1 MYDKRVNLICKQIIS
16 RNEENEVMSILI
28 KNGHVID
35 PDSRLDEICD
45 VLIENGRIAKVE
57 KEISDSAAKVI
68 DAAGCYVMP
77 GLIDMHVHFRDPG
90 LTHKED
96 IITGAMAAAKGGV
109 TTVLAM
115 PNTKPVIDNPDRVNY
130 VKNKARQHAPIH
142 VLQVGAITA
151 L

>member
-68 DAAGCYVMP
+68 DAAGCYLRSDRRRSRHAGCQRCKM
-77 GLIDMHVHFRDPG
+77 LI
-90 LTHKED
+90 
-96 IITGAMAAAKGGV
+96 ISITEEYGSRTFHTAAHTRGQ
-109 TTVLAM
+109 
-115 PNTKPVIDNPDRVNY
+115 RY
-130 VKNKARQHAPIH
+130 F
-142 VLQVGAITA
+142 
-151 L
+151 

>member
-115 PNTKPVIDNPDRVNY
+115 PNTKPVIDNPDLLM
-130 VKNKARQHAPIH
+130 K
-142 VLQVGAITA
+142 L
-151 L
+151 